1 MTENPYETSLVAVN
15 PADDWE
21 INDGDLY
28 CTQTVTLPEICYATL
43 ATEGLRPRDMRV
55 KYVSAL
61 GVGLAITSSLGGW
74 VATEFIQ
81 GFSWRAIVVGG
92 VVGFALMQGVNRLT
106 EITIRI
112 RLYESKE
119 KYRQRRATLRKK
131 RLLTAIAVLVSA
143 GSLWVMLESQ
153 MQSIPVLVFCLSA
166 LGFGLPDF
174 IGLKGSLALF
184 ATQRDDSDGQY
195 YRLLGLSPEYIA
207 ALATMQTNESSP

>member
-1 MTENPYETSLVAVN
+1 M
-15 PADDWE
+15 
-21 INDGDLY
+21 
-28 CTQTVTLPEICYATL
+28 
-43 ATEGLRPRDMRV
+43 
-55 KYVSAL
+55 
-61 GVGLAITSSLGGW
+61 GLAITSSLGGW

-119 KYRQRRATLRKK
+119 QYRQRRATLRKK

-143 GSLWVMLESQ
+143 SSLWVMLKSQ
-153 MQSIPVLVFCLSA
+153 MQPIPVLVFCLSA
-166 LGFGLPDF
+166 LGFALPDF
-174 IGLKGSLALF
+174 IGLKGSLALV
-184 ATQRDDSDGQY
+184 ATQGDGASAGDGQY